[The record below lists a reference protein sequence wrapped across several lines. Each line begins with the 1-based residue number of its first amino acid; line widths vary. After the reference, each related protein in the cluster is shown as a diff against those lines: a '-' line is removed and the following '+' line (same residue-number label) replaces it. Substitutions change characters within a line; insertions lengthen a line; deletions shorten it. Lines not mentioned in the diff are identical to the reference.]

1 MEIELISLEANYKTF
16 DVGFGSQAFDQFDG
30 LPFLAAYTE
39 RLGRMKKGG
48 EAGAS
53 RRSGFASAERRS
65 VPQVRSRFD
74 SRRIVT

>member
-39 RLGRMKKGG
+39 RLNTNENSQELSYRL
-48 EAGAS
+48 
-53 RRSGFASAERRS
+53 FAR
-65 VPQVRSRFD
+65 
-74 SRRIVT
+74 